1 MYLHI
6 VRSFI
11 NVSNAKSFTILSP
24 GGSSWEGPIRQ
35 YELLPGLTWNF
46 TILDLQIDHGLSN
59 SMLLKGLSRLVT
71 ICCKIA
77 VGNCWKQQEKFP
89 YFFNAS
95 LHHKSQEITG
105 EIGSGLKTALKTPRS
120 WKYNTQSQI
129 FKNLKNKYL
138 KFSLTRLADLSAA
151 GPWPCPNDKA
161 TNELGLSSLFS
172 GLKDWTADKG
182 SLPDDSSKMIGLWL
196 SASVKEALRS
206 SAGTLELLAMT
217 LIVKMLSRCTIYL
230 ICLI

>member
-1 MYLHI
+1 MWKTQEMVHLKSFNTVAVDIAHSRYSSRFESLGISVIKYKISKKRCMCLHI

-77 VGNCWKQQEKFP
+77 VRQ
-89 YFFNAS
+89 
-95 LHHKSQEITG
+95 L
-105 EIGSGLKTALKTPRS
+105 LKTTRKISIFFQRIPP
-120 WKYNTQSQI
+120 SQVTGD
-129 FKNLKNKYL
+129 NWGN
-138 KFSLTRLADLSAA
+138 R
-151 GPWPCPNDKA
+151 
-161 TNELGLSSLFS
+161 
-172 GLKDWTADKG
+172 
-182 SLPDDSSKMIGLWL
+182 
-196 SASVKEALRS
+196 
-206 SAGTLELLAMT
+206 
-217 LIVKMLSRCTIYL
+217 
-230 ICLI
+230 